1 MLRYI
6 SGGELFGYI
15 ANSGALSEEFCRY
28 YFKQLISGLRHMH
41 SHGICHRDMKPDNI
55 LVDENFDLVIADF
68 GFAAPDNGRDGKGVL
83 YSNLGTE
90 AYKAPE
96 IHNA

>member
-1 MLRYI
+1 
-6 SGGELFGYI
+6 
-15 ANSGALSEEFCRY
+15 
-28 YFKQLISGLRHMH
+28 
-41 SHGICHRDMKPDNI
+41 MKPDNI